1 MRNNH
6 RDRKNHRVKAKT
18 KVKRKKNQSKKAGV
32 TNLTIHRSTWRMFD
46 PRKEVNQN
54 RSSDSRETDKRMGHR
69 AVGTNTNTI
78 NLTYTPEELNNL
90 R

>member
-1 MRNNH
+1 
-6 RDRKNHRVKAKT
+6 
-18 KVKRKKNQSKKAGV
+18 
-32 TNLTIHRSTWRMFD
+32 MFD